1 MINSNLTQKSKSMLR
16 LVHDCTRLS
25 QRVFGL
31 LLVSASLSINA
42 ASDPEIH
49 LQRIYAEIS
58 ANHLP
63 RALELT
69 ESLLNEHPTFRLGQ
83 LIKGDLLVARSRQ
96 IRTLGDLPNAP
107 QDRLNDLRQ
116 EALQRLRAYRDKPA
130 ANVVPRYL
138 MQLRPDQKTAV
149 VVDTQ
154 KSRLYVYENLDGR
167 PRFVADY
174 YITQGKAGD
183 GKTREGDEKTPIG
196 VYHITSSL
204 PRSKLGDFYG
214 PMALPI
220 NYPNEWDRRQGRTGH
235 GIWLH
240 GVPSNTYSRA
250 PKASNGCVVLANQDL
265 EKLNHQIQIGL
276 TPVIISDKVEWLS
289 LDNWNNERQAFLKAF
304 ENWRADWESLNTEK
318 YLSHYSAKFYSDNQ
332 NLNQWA
338 ARKRQVNAGKSN
350 VRIKLSNVSML
361 RYPGTDDMLV
371 VTFDQDYRSN
381 NLNNSI
387 QKRQYWIRE
396 GGHWHI
402 LYEGAA

>member
-1 MINSNLTQKSKSMLR
+1 MSSLFNGRKAQAIYTNTLLCLMLAAAPLTA
-16 LVHDCTRLS
+16 
-25 QRVFGL
+25 G
-31 LLVSASLSINA
+31 AGN
-42 ASDPEIH
+42 DPEIH
-49 LQRIYAEIS
+49 LMRIYSEIN
-58 ANHLP
+58 ANHLR

-69 ESLLNEHPTFRLGQ
+69 EFLLSEHPTFRLGQ

-96 IRTLGDLPNAP
+96 IHTLGDLPNAP
-107 QDRLNDLRQ
+107 QDKLDDLRQ
-116 EALQRLRAYRDKPA
+116 EALQRLRAYRDKPP
-130 ANVVPRYL
+130 ANAVPRYL

-154 KSRLYVYENLDGR
+154 KSRLYVYENVDGR
-167 PRFVADY
+167 PRFIADY
-174 YITQGKAGD
+174 YISQGKAGD

-204 PRSKLGDFYG
+204 PRSKLSDFYG

-276 TPVIISDKVEWLS
+276 TPVIISEKVEWLN
-289 LDNWNNERQAFLKAF
+289 LDHWNAERQGFLKEF
-304 ENWRADWESLNTEK
+304 ESWRADWESLDTEK
-318 YLSHYSAKFYSDNQ
+318 YLTHYSPKFYSDKV
-332 NLNQWA
+332 NLRQWA
-338 ARKRQVNAGKSN
+338 ERKRQVNASKSN

-361 RYPGTDDMLV
+361 RYPGNDDMLV

-381 NLNNSI
+381 TLNNAI

-396 GGHWHI
+396 NGRWHI